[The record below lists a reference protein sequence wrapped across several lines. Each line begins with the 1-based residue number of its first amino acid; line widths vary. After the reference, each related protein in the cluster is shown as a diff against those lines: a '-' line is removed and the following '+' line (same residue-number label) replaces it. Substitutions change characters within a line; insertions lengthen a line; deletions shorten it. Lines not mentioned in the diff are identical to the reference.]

1 MNSNKKKNYW
11 DIPRFVLGLKISSDA
26 KVMYGLLCN
35 MDEKMA
41 IKVSGFSDETVEKI
55 FKELKENNLIIDD
68 QPQNEHQYRKNQ
80 KIIKV
85 NFKQKNY

>member
-26 KVMYGLLCN
+26 KVLYGLLCN
-35 MDEKMA
+35 MEEEMA
-41 IKVSGFSDETVEKI
+41 IKISGLSEEVVKKV
-55 FKELKENNLIIDD
+55 FKELEEHKLFVNNIV
-68 QPQNEHQYRKNQ
+68 QSEQQYKMNQ

-85 NFKQKNY
+85 NFKQKN